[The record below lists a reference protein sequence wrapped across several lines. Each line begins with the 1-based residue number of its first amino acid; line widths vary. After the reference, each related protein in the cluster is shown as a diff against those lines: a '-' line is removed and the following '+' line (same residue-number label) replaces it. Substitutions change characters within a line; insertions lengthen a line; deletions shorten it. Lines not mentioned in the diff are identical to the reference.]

1 MRKVFVGIVM
11 TALIGWNDISAQK
24 PNGVYSSTNSPLK
37 IEEPS
42 SRTIYGGTIINVTY
56 KGSKISQSVKG
67 AFEYACKLVE
77 DIIPTTYPINV
88 TVGFVRMSDSKCLA
102 SVSSYTDNVGV
113 TSYSLGTDKIRTKR
127 IVQILGGEFKV
138 DEEKILDFFESAD
151 VNIDFASNQP
161 FDYSLDPSLISSQ
174 KYDFV
179 TVAIQALLK
188 ATGFVFKAT
197 CTNEELVALPTEND
211 FTHALLVG
219 NTPSENYIMATS
231 GNAYMQLV
239 SGNTKWPLVSDA
251 PYKPGISLNYFA
263 ADHNNVETAIM
274 QYGIAKGSY
283 IRYIGQSIDDYFTF
297 CGWKRDIATGIG
309 GADVFNTTNS
319 DNVIAYR
326 GMKSASERVFSKTLS
341 KNNENLQD
349 YLSSRAE
356 ANEEGKYVLLK
367 NGAWRKYRSLSEL
380 SDNENYARTVE
391 GYLKLK
397 EVSISWGA
405 GQRYYNWIVDY
416 YLYDYVPQKPKAE
429 LDNYTESEENLILRS
444 GRSFTSYSDEDVYV
458 DVEIGI
464 CNLEGTTRVTV
475 EQTDADYP
483 VPYTYDV
490 ENFKTGK
497 FIAYMNKRYP
507 STFKVTYIN
516 KNGSVTGD
524 SFTIDLKQEAN
535 QFANGKVNINNNIIS
550 YDFTNAV
557 PVTEYEIRDWPSGM
571 CKQTGMIYRQGNIDV
586 SSLSKG
592 FYVLVFRD
600 KMKKV
605 QEIKWSK

>member
-1 MRKVFVGIVM
+1 M
-11 TALIGWNDISAQK
+11 
-24 PNGVYSSTNSPLK
+24 
-37 IEEPS
+37 
-42 SRTIYGGTIINVTY
+42 
-56 KGSKISQSVKG
+56 
-67 AFEYACKLVE
+67 
-77 DIIPTTYPINV
+77 
-88 TVGFVRMSDSKCLA
+88 
-102 SVSSYTDNVGV
+102 
-113 TSYSLGTDKIRTKR
+113 
-127 IVQILGGEFKV
+127 
-138 DEEKILDFFESAD
+138 
-151 VNIDFASNQP
+151 
-161 FDYSLDPSLISSQ
+161 
-174 KYDFV
+174 
-179 TVAIQALLK
+179 
-188 ATGFVFKAT
+188 
-197 CTNEELVALPTEND
+197 
-211 FTHALLVG
+211 
-219 NTPSENYIMATS
+219 
-231 GNAYMQLV
+231 
-239 SGNTKWPLVSDA
+239 
-251 PYKPGISLNYFA
+251 
-263 ADHNNVETAIM
+263 
-274 QYGIAKGSY
+274 
-283 IRYIGQSIDDYFTF
+283 
-297 CGWKRDIATGIG
+297 
-309 GADVFNTTNS
+309 
-319 DNVIAYR
+319 
-326 GMKSASERVFSKTLS
+326 
-341 KNNENLQD
+341 
-349 YLSSRAE
+349 
-356 ANEEGKYVLLK
+356 
-367 NGAWRKYRSLSEL
+367 
-380 SDNENYARTVE
+380 
-391 GYLKLK
+391 KLK

-535 QFANGKVNINNNIIS
+535 QFANGKVNINNNTIS